1 MLSANPAIEISY
13 DYFEVALSLL
23 IAVSACYVAL
33 DLAQRVTAAHGR
45 ARMVWLTGGAVA
57 LGVGIWSMH
66 FTAMLALHLA
76 VPMAYH
82 WPTVLVSLLIGILS
96 SSFALFVASRKK
108 MGPADALSGSVIMGV
123 GIAGLHY
130 SGMAAMR
137 LAAAIRYN
145 IVLVGVSIVLAIAFS
160 VAALLLAFDLREETR
175 ATVPRKFGSALVMG
189 AAISA
194 MHYTGMAA
202 VTFVRST
209 ASPNL
214 SHAVSISSVGT
225 AGIAVV
231 TLIILAQTMFVSS
244 MDRRSALQTLELA
257 REQAKTELARLSR
270 IGTMTHLTASIAH
283 EINQPITAVVTSISA
298 ALRWQATQPPN
309 LDEAREAMV
318 RGMEQAN
325 RVSEVIGGIRTLLKK
340 ASPELQPIDINAVIQ
355 DAVALAGNELLTGA
369 VTVRTELVADIPA
382 VLGDRI
388 QLQQV
393 MLNLIMNAIDAM
405 SMITDRQRELLIKS
419 AKNPDGL
426 LIQVQDSGKG
436 LDVENVERIFEPF
449 FTTKPQGIGMG
460 LWISRLI
467 VEGYGGRLWANP
479 RDPHGA
485 VFQIILPKADNVA

>member
-1 MLSANPAIEISY
+1 
-13 DYFEVALSLL
+13 
-23 IAVSACYVAL
+23 
-33 DLAQRVTAAHGR
+33 
-45 ARMVWLTGGAVA
+45 
-57 LGVGIWSMH
+57 
-66 FTAMLALHLA
+66 
-76 VPMAYH
+76 
-82 WPTVLVSLLIGILS
+82 
-96 SSFALFVASRKK
+96 
-108 MGPADALSGSVIMGV
+108 MGV

-137 LAAAIRYN
+137 LAAAIHYN
-145 IVLVGVSIVLAIAFS
+145 TVLVGVSIALAIAFS

-231 TLIILAQTMFVSS
+231 TLIILGQTMFVSS
-244 MDRRSALQTLELA
+244 MERRSALQTLDLA

-270 IGTMTHLTASIAH
+270 IGTMTQLTASIAH
-283 EINQPITAVVTSISA
+283 EINQPITAVVTNVSA
-298 ALRWQATQPPN
+298 ALRWQAMQPPN
-309 LDEAREAMV
+309 LDKAREAMV
-318 RGMEQAN
+318 RGLEQAN
-325 RVSEVIGGIRTLLKK
+325 RVSEVIRGIRTLLKK
-340 ASPELQPIDINAVIQ
+340 AAPELQPIDINAVIQ

-369 VTVRTELVADIPA
+369 VTVQTELVADIPA

-419 AKNPDGL
+419 AKNPNGL

-436 LDVENVERIFEPF
+436 LDVENVDRIFEPF

-485 VFQIILPKADNVA
+485 VFQIILPKADTVA